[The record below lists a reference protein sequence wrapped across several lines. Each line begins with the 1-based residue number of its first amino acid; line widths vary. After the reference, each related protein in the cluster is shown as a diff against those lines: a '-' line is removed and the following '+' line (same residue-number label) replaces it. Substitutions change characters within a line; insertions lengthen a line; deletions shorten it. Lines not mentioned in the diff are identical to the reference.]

1 MDLMGMFKGL
11 ITPGGLRGRGEYRI
25 RHSREEAGMCSW
37 SGAQVLFTNCTN
49 TGPCHPS
56 GQPCGEQLLHHVLW
70 IITLQVISQMFS
82 LRGILKATDSSQ
94 EGTMRGTMGGGGG
107 GKRAP
112 GGDSSSAE
120 VAMSP
125 SPSHSSHPS
134 PPPALQ
140 GKKPL
145 ATLKNSQI

>member
-107 GKRAP
+107 RQTGTRWGQQFSRGRYEP
-112 GGDSSSAE
+112 LPLPFQPSL
-120 VAMSP
+120 P
-125 SPSHSSHPS
+125 SPCPS
-134 PPPALQ
+134 
-140 GKKPL
+140 GKK
-145 ATLKNSQI
+145 AFGYS